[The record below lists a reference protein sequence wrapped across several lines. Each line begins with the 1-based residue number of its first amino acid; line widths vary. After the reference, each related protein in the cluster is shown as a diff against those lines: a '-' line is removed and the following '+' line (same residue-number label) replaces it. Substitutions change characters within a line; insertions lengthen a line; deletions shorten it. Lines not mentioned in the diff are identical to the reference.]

1 MRLSLYL
8 GCVIPTEQ
16 YAYEICAREVLPR
29 LGIEL
34 YDVEGASC
42 CGLPLRGVNT
52 LLWLYLSARNI
63 ALMEKMNM
71 DSLALCNGCH
81 VSFSEAKTILEKD
94 AQLRAQINSLLK
106 EEGLEFRGNV
116 KIMHALEVL
125 YDEIGLDKIKESA
138 VRPIKDV
145 KLAAFYGCHA
155 IRPSRIKRPD
165 DHINPYKMDEL
176 IQAIGG
182 RTANY
187 PEKTECCGAGLLAY
201 SVTALKMAALKLKAI
216 QNQGFD
222 GIVTCCPYCH
232 KMLDAKQGF
241 IKYALGEKSIN
252 MPVFYYVQLLGLA
265 MGIHEEK
272 LGLNL
277 NLSPI
282 HDVLNVIK
290 GE

>member
-1 MRLSLYL
+1 MKLSLYL

-34 YDVEGASC
+34 LDVEGASC

-52 LLWLYLSARNI
+52 FLWLYLSARNI

-71 DSLALCNGCH
+71 NSLVLCNGCH
-81 VSFSEAKTILEKD
+81 VSLTEAKTILEKD
-94 AQLRAQINSLLK
+94 VQLRDQTNSFLK
-106 EEGLEFRGNV
+106 EEGLEFRGDTR
-116 KIMHALEVL
+116 IMHALEVL
-125 YDEIGLDKIKESA
+125 HDEIGVRKIKEST
-138 VRPIKDV
+138 VRPIKNV

-165 DHINPYKMDEL
+165 NHINPRKMDEL
-176 IQAIGG
+176 IEAIGG
-182 RTANY
+182 ETEDY
-187 PEKTECCGAGLLAY
+187 PEKIECCGAGLLAY

-216 QNQGFD
+216 QNYGFD

-232 KMLDAKQGF
+232 KMLDAKQKF
-241 IKYALGEKSIN
+241 IKFTLGDESIS
-252 MPVFYYVQLLGLA
+252 MPVFYYIQLLGLA
-265 MGIHEEK
+265 MGMEEEK
-272 LGLNL
+272 LALNL
-277 NLSPI
+277 NLSPV
-282 HDVLNVIK
+282 HEVLKVIR